1 MLNVSKIAAG
11 VAVLLMLVACGPEPP
26 AFALPEGNVERG
38 QALFVEYQC
47 TTCHTVRDLDLPAPA
62 EAGPVRISL
71 GGRVSRLATY
81 EELVTSIVNPSHKL
95 VRFKRP
101 DEVTVEGESLMTV
114 YNDVMTVTELIDL
127 VAFLDS
133 RYEELERPGYRY
145 TLHSD

>member
-1 MLNVSKIAAG
+1 MLNTSKYIAGLA
-11 VAVLLMLVACGPEPP
+11 AVLMLVACEPEPP

-47 TTCHTVRDLDLPAPA
+47 TACHTVRDLDLPAP
-62 EAGPVRISL
+62 EVSGPVKISL

-81 EELVTSIVNPSHKL
+81 EELVTSVVNPSHKL

-101 DEVTVEGESLMTV
+101 DEVTAEGESLMTV
-114 YNDVMTVTELIDL
+114 YNDVMTVTDLIDL

-133 RYEELERPGYRY
+133 RYEKLERPGYRY

>member
-1 MLNVSKIAAG
+1 MLNVSRYIAGAT
-11 VAVLLMLVACGPEPP
+11 ALLMLVACGPEPP
-26 AFALPEGNVERG
+26 AFALPEGDIERG

-47 TTCHTVRDLDLPAPA
+47 TACHTVRDLDLPAAA
-62 EAGPVRISL
+62 ESGPVKISL
-71 GGRVSRLATY
+71 GGRVSRLASY

-95 VRFKRP
+95 IRFRKP
-101 DEVTVEGESLMTV
+101 DEVTADGESLMTV
-114 YNDVMTVTELIDL
+114 YNDVMTVTDLIDL